1 MRLTIRKTEYPFG
14 ATPELK
20 ELVKEAHI
28 DIMQVKKEAPREG
41 KRFAYLAAK
50 AASKKAGI
58 EFAYN
63 WNEFINLVE
72 PGCVKKAAK
81 LAKEMYPSKK
91 EADKVRKVK
100 EPKAD
105 NKDQAA
111 KADSVKAEP
120 KKEDQ
125 AAKADS

>member
-100 EPKAD
+100 EQKAQ
-105 NKDQAA
+105 KEEKPE
-111 KADSVKAEP
+111 KADSEKAET
-120 KKEDQ
+120 KSDD
-125 AAKADS
+125 KA